1 MLLPRQLI
9 VVNQIKLVGR
19 ALLGRREPT
28 VNSEQYC
35 VVALG
40 AYYPNGHA
48 WRLHVLTNLEIS
60 EVLEESE
67 EADVC
72 LLADALEDEALSQ
85 VTVAVMDIGLGLTR
99 KH

>member
-9 VVNQIKLVGR
+9 IVNQIELVGR
-19 ALLGRREPT
+19 VLFGTNKVIVNREK
-28 VNSEQYC
+28 YW

-48 WRLHVLTNLEIS
+48 WCLHILTNLEIS
-60 EVLEESE
+60 EVLEEGE
-67 EADVC
+67 EPDVC
-72 LLADALEDEALSQ
+72 LLADALKDESISQ
-85 VTVAVMDIGLGLTR
+85 VALAIMYIGPGLTR

>member
-9 VVNQIKLVGR
+9 VVNQIELVGW
-19 ALLGRREPT
+19 ALFGRREPA
-28 VNSEQYC
+28 VDGEQYC

-72 LLADALEDEALSQ
+72 LLADALEDEAVSQ